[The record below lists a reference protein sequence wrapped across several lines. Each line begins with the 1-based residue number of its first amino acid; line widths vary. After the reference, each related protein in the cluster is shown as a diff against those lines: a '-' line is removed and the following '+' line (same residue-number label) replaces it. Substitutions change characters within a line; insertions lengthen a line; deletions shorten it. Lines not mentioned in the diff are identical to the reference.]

1 MHYSAILLVLIF
13 LALLSS
19 KAGYITAIFVL
30 SVVLIQSI
38 RAGLSITKSLGGFA
52 VAIVIFGITIINL
65 QAISQRLENAVMDL
79 RIAKHRISENSDAV
93 SQATSTQMRLV
104 TWQASMQVLM
114 ENPFGTGTGDTQE
127 ALNTIYLQKLEL
139 HPAEKN
145 LNAHNQFLQFG
156 AELGWPALLAIFLC
170 LFALWKSGKAE
181 KTAQL
186 FALICS
192 LNFLFE
198 SMLEV
203 QAGIVFF
210 CFWVLVYSKT
220 AR

>member
-1 MHYSAILLVLIF
+1 VVLVFI
-13 LALLSS
+13 ALLSS
-19 KAGYITAIFVL
+19 KAGYITALFVL

-38 RAGLSITKSLGGFA
+38 RAGLSLTKSLGAFA
-52 VAIVIFGITIINL
+52 LAIVIFSITVINL
-65 QAISQRLENAVMDL
+65 QSISQRLENAVMDL
-79 RIAKHRISENSDAV
+79 RIAKQRLSENSDTV

-114 ENPFGTGTGDTQE
+114 ENPFGTGTGDTQQ
-127 ALNTIYLQKLEL
+127 ALNTIYLQKSEL

-145 LNAHNQFLQFG
+145 LNAHNQFLQYG
-156 AELGWPALLAIFLC
+156 AELGWPALVAIFLC
-170 LFALWKSGKAE
+170 LYALWKSDMAE
-181 KTAQL
+181 KTVQL
-186 FALICS
+186 FVLICG

-220 AR
+220 QR